1 MSIKTLVP
9 FILFAAL
16 VPLFAR
22 GATLHVKGMATVS
35 TSGRGASAKEIASA
49 TQTAKINA
57 VERYVAGTNE
67 AEQRNYDLIK
77 GKIAADIDDYVLSSS
92 VVEQNTDK
100 QAKTFTIVL
109 DCDLNISELDNALRS
124 NSAESNTSQSN
135 RSYITFIFVARK
147 QQTIQSFAK
156 EVTNKNSSNV
166 SENGMDMEASSGG
179 KKGYASET
187 NKNITTITGGSV
199 IQRAAKVTYAVTSS
213 DAVNDVISNELSQ
226 AGYQVVDAA
235 FIQQLSGGK
244 LSIDSFKKDFTQG
257 NDISA
262 STLMSATL
270 GAQQAKVPYL
280 AYGTLD
286 VGFPGLD
293 SATGLTRVYVT
304 VTAKIYNLTSRFP
317 VTVASIGPEQ
327 YAGLGPDADV
337 ARTNALKQAAD
348 AAARKLVS
356 ELDAKGIQ

>member
-1 MSIKTLVP
+1 MSMKSLAPFLVLAALLPTLVQ
-9 FILFAAL
+9 
-16 VPLFAR
+16 
-22 GATLHVKGMATVS
+22 GATQHVKGMATVS
-35 TSGRGASAKEIASA
+35 ISDSQASAKEIASA
-49 TQTAKINA
+49 TRAAQLNA
-57 VERYVAGTNE
+57 VQRYVANTNE
-67 AEQRNYDLIK
+67 AEQRNFDLIR
-77 GKIAADIDDYVLSSS
+77 GKVAANISDYVLSSS
-92 VVEQNTDK
+92 VIEQSADK

-109 DCDLNISELDNALRS
+109 DCDLNISEIDNLLQS

-135 RSYITFIFVARK
+135 RSYITFIFVARE
-147 QQTIQSFAK
+147 QSAIQSFGK
-156 EVTNKNSSNV
+156 EATNKNNSSIT
-166 SENGMDMEASSGG
+166 ENGMDMEAAAGG
-179 KKGYASET
+179 KKGYASQT
-187 NKNITTITGGSV
+187 NKNSTTTAGSSV
-199 IQRAAKVTYAVTSS
+199 IERAAKVTYSVTSS

-244 LSIDSFKKDFTQG
+244 LSIDAFKNDFTQG

-262 STLMSATL
+262 STLMNATL

-286 VGFPGLD
+286 VGFPGTD
-293 SATGLTRVYVT
+293 AATGLTRVYVT

-317 VTVASIGPEQ
+317 VTLASIGPEQ
-327 YAGLGPDADV
+327 YAGLGPNADV

-356 ELDAKGIQ
+356 ELNAKGIR